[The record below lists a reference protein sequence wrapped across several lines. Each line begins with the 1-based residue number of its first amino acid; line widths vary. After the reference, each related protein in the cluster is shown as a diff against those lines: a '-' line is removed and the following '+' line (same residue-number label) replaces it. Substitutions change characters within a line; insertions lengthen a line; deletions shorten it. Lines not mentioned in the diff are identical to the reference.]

1 MARKRNRDWASLTA
15 QDIMQ
20 STVLTVSTNT
30 ALSEVQRLLSE
41 HRISGVPVTGEAGHI
56 VGVISMRDLID
67 HYSEDPESR
76 PERGVS
82 YYSTSSGELL
92 EEEMEAIEMP
102 EEAEDVAGEVM
113 TAEVYTVAA
122 DSELSK
128 IARRMVELNIHRIL
142 VEDHKKIVGLI
153 TTMDILKALAE

>member
-1 MARKRNRDWASLTA
+1 MARKRSGDWASLIA

-20 STVLTVSTNT
+20 TTVLTVSTNT
-30 ALSEVQRLLSE
+30 PLSEVQRLLSE
-41 HRISGVPVTGEAGHI
+41 HRISGVPVTGETGHI

-67 HYSEDPESR
+67 HYSEDSESR
-76 PERGVS
+76 PERSVS

-92 EEEMEAIEMP
+92 EEETEAIEMP
-102 EEAEDVAGEVM
+102 EESEDVASEVM
-113 TAEVYTVAA
+113 TAEVYTVGV

-128 IARRMVELNIHRIL
+128 IAQRMVDLNIHRIL
-142 VEDHKKIVGLI
+142 VEHDKKIVGLI